1 MSMQEILAS
10 IDRVTRLGTARSL
23 INPRWPA
30 QNSTLLE
37 GVYDER
43 GHVPPHY
50 HDCEEII
57 LCTDGEGILF
67 IGEDPHTIVSGTALV
82 VPVGVPH
89 CLYNTGIGR
98 LHLLAFL
105 PTADPEFH
113 WVPSLRRTAE
123 NAESPKLQP
132 HVVEPE
138 RAVA

>member
-1 MSMQEILAS
+1 MSIQESLAS

-30 QNSTLLE
+30 QCSTLLE
-37 GVYDER
+37 GIYEER

-50 HDCEEII
+50 HDCEEIL

-67 IGEDPHTIVSGTALV
+67 IGEEPHTIVSGTALV
-82 VPVGVPH
+82 IPAGVPH

-105 PTADPEFH
+105 PDADPEFH
-113 WVPSLRRTAE
+113 WVPSLRRHVETAE
-123 NAESPKLQP
+123 TTPAQ
-132 HVVEPE
+132 EPAATLE